1 MPRNLSVVIWWDSRT
16 ARVALC
22 VTIACLLYLPRLGAP
37 ALWEPDE
44 GRYAEIAREMVISGD
59 YVTPR
64 DDWVRYFEKPPL
76 VYWTTAAAIRLLGR
90 NETAVRL
97 PIAIASIAQ
106 IVIVQLLAEI
116 MFGPLAGA
124 GAALCLA
131 LSPLFFG
138 FSRFLTLDP
147 MLAMFVTAALAS
159 FYVAARRQ
167 SLKAGRNWLLLA
179 AIFVALGILTKGP
192 VAIVLVLGIVV
203 AFMLIEGRARELAQV
218 PWIACGLIVAA
229 IDLPWF
235 AVVSW
240 RNPGFLRF
248 FIVHEHL
255 QRYAESTEHLWG
267 PYFFVAVVAAGMW
280 PWIGFVPVALRDML
294 RPTEDNSAQRPGHDP
309 AVALGLPEAAW
320 TAGAAQAATSAL
332 RFCLVWFGVVFLF
345 FSIPR
350 SKLGSYILPGIP
362 AIAILAGY
370 GVSRLPRIDP
380 RRVGRIL
387 GSLALI
393 DTIVVLGAMLAASRV
408 AESLAVPA
416 LRFDLLVGAGAM
428 ALGALAALALRR
440 RAGAIGSIG
449 MIALGMVVALG
460 AMVKAREDAAAL
472 ESYRELSRAIA
483 RELRP
488 GCVMASYRHH
498 QQAMPFYTGWRE
510 VLVSF
515 RGELAPWGQGSDAAA
530 SFIATDAGLRAL
542 WSSGTCVI
550 LVINRRDFAVLGPT
564 LSPAP
569 RQIGAEGKKL
579 AVTN

>member
-1 MPRNLSVVIWWDSRT
+1 
-16 ARVALC
+16 VALC
-22 VTIACLLYLPRLGAP
+22 VIVACLLYLPRLGEP

-64 DDWVRYFEKPPL
+64 DDWVRYLEKPPL

-97 PIAIASIAQ
+97 PIAFASIAQ
-106 IVIVQLLAEI
+106 IVIVQVLAET

-124 GAALCLA
+124 AAAMCLA

-159 FYVAARRQ
+159 FYAAARRRN
-167 SLKAGRNWLLLA
+167 LGAGRNWLLMA
-179 AIFVALGILTKGP
+179 AIFVAPGILTKGP
-192 VAIVLVLGIVV
+192 VALLLVVSV
-203 AFMLIEGRARELAQV
+203 AAAFMLIEGRGRELAQV
-218 PWIACGLIVAA
+218 PWISGGLIVAA

-248 FIVHEHL
+248 FFVHEHL
-255 QRYAESTEHLWG
+255 QRYAQSTEHLWG
-267 PYFFVAVVAAGMW
+267 PYFFVVVVTAGMW
-280 PWIGFVPVALRDML
+280 PWIAFVPVTLREMWRPAEGHLASSPGQERAASFGL
-294 RPTEDNSAQRPGHDP
+294 REQAQIGGSAAP
-309 AVALGLPEAAW
+309 AVTGALH
-320 TAGAAQAATSAL
+320 
-332 RFCLVWFGVVFLF
+332 FCLVWFGVIFLF

-350 SKLGSYILPGIP
+350 SKLGSYILPAIP
-362 AIAILAGY
+362 AAAILAGY
-370 GVSRLPRIDP
+370 GVSRLPRVNP
-380 RRVGRIL
+380 RRVSRIL
-387 GSLALI
+387 GGIALI
-393 DTIVVLGAMLAASRV
+393 DTLVVLGGIVAAFTVTELRQS
-408 AESLAVPA
+408 SA
-416 LRFDLLVGAGAM
+416 LRFDLFAGTGVM
-428 ALGALAALALRR
+428 ALGGLAAFALRR
-440 RAGAIGSIG
+440 RMGALGATGI
-449 MIALGMVVALG
+449 IALGMVVALG
-460 AMVKAREDAAAL
+460 AMVKGREDAAPL
-472 ESYRELSRAIA
+472 DSYRELSRAIV

-515 RGELAPWGQGSDAAA
+515 RGELAPWAEDRDAAP
-530 SFIATDAGLRAL
+530 SFIASDAELRSL
-542 WSSGTCVI
+542 WSSGACVI

-564 LSPAP
+564 LSPPP
-569 RQIGAEGKKL
+569 RHVGAEGKKV
-579 AVTN
+579 AVINWPAGP

>member
-1 MPRNLSVVIWWDSRT
+1 M
-16 ARVALC
+16 ALC
-22 VTIACLLYLPRLGAP
+22 VTIACLLYLPRLGTP

-44 GRYAEIAREMVISGD
+44 GRYAEIAREMVLSGD

-64 DDWVRYFEKPPL
+64 DDWVRYLEKPPL
-76 VYWTTAAAIRLLGR
+76 VYWMTAAAIRVLGR

-106 IVIVQLLAEI
+106 IAIVQVLAET

-124 GAALCLA
+124 GAALCLG

-147 MLAMFVTAALAS
+147 MLAMFVTAAIAS
-159 FYVAARRQ
+159 FYLAARRPT
-167 SLKAGRNWLLLA
+167 LEAGRNWLLLA

-192 VAIVLVLGIVV
+192 VALVLVVSVAV
-203 AFMLIEGRARELAQV
+203 AFMLIEGRGRELAQV
-218 PWIACGLIVAA
+218 PWIASGLIVAA

-235 AVVSW
+235 VVVSW
-240 RNPGFLRF
+240 RNPGFLWF
-248 FIVHEHL
+248 FVVHEHL

-267 PYFFVAVVAAGMW
+267 PYFFIVVVAAGMW
-280 PWIGFVPVALRDML
+280 PWVCYVPLALRAIL
-294 RPTEDNSAQRPGHDP
+294 RPGEDNHDRGLDDSTAAPGIR
-309 AVALGLPEAAW
+309 EQAW
-320 TAGAAQAATSAL
+320 TAGAGAQAATSAL

-362 AIAILAGY
+362 AMAILAGY
-370 GVSRLPRIDP
+370 GVSRLPLIDP
-380 RRVGRIL
+380 RRDSRIL
-387 GSLALI
+387 GFVALI
-393 DTIVVLGAMLAASRV
+393 DTTVALIALLAASKV
-408 AESLAVPA
+408 GELLGVPE
-416 LRFDLLVGAGAM
+416 LRFDLLIGAAAM
-428 ALGALAALALRR
+428 ALGALAAFAFRR
-440 RAGAIGSIG
+440 RAGAFGSMA

-460 AMVKAREDAAAL
+460 AMVKAREDAAPL

-515 RGELAPWGQGSDAAA
+515 RGELAPWAGSSDAAA
-530 SFIATDAGLRAL
+530 SFIASDAGLRSL

-550 LVINRRDFAVLGPT
+550 LVINQRDFAVLGPT

-579 AVTN
+579 AITN